1 MKKLRLIITCFIVL
15 AFLAGSLSVGSA
27 SESPKININ
36 TATAKELIQLK
47 KVGKKYAQ
55 NIIDH
60 REKNGEFKAPEDIM
74 KVKGIGSKIFEL
86 NKELITIE

>member
-1 MKKLRLIITCFIVL
+1 MKKVRFIITGIIVL
-15 AFLAGSLSVGSA
+15 AFLASFVSIGSA
-27 SESPKININ
+27 SESLKININ
-36 TATAKELIQLK
+36 TATVKELTQLK

-74 KVKGIGSKIFEL
+74 QVKGIGAKIFEL
-86 NKELITIE
+86 NKDLIVVK